1 MITHITHS
9 TSIIDN
15 NIISGIQIINERIET
30 NKTTR
35 KLQQQDTRTGTVL
48 SQLTAIIMDTDN
60 NNNKLSSLIDD
71 HVRAIRA
78 TYDGLSLSNNDRD
91 LFMIRL
97 RLALHEE
104 LPSAMGPPRIDE
116 SIVGCIGKTKLV
128 RLNKMPSMLRNSNSS
143 SSYSNQEGNDQK
155 DNDNDNDAAE
165 VVAKVEFTNPGLSV
179 KDRIARKMIE
189 AAERDCKIQPGVHT
203 IVDITSGNTGVG
215 WGVVAAAKGYDV
227 IQIIPEPYSVERR
240 ALMMALGVK
249 VLVSKKADGFDGAL
263 KIHRETLNQL
273 GPGKSWTPRQFDNP
287 ANIQAHF
294 EHTGPEIW
302 EQCGGKIDA
311 IVAGYGTGGT
321 LSGITKFLRSK
332 NPDFRCY
339 AVEPMESSLLNGDK
353 PGPHGIQGIAP
364 SFLPTNVRVEE
375 INEVIRCPTSEAMK
389 TARALAKE
397 EGIAVGISAG
407 ANVWGACQVANR
419 PEMKG
424 KRIVT
429 ILPSA
434 AERYMSTPLYESI
447 MEEAKNLP
455 LSTFDPETK
464 IDGEMASSMHSLAS
478 HKESGTTFQPG
489 FKVV

>member
-1 MITHITHS
+1 MKELRQT
-9 TSIIDN
+9 
-15 NIISGIQIINERIET
+15 
-30 NKTTR
+30 
-35 KLQQQDTRTGTVL
+35 KLQVQENYNTHTLQDTRTT
-48 SQLTAIIMDTDN
+48 SAAIMDTDKNNTN
-60 NNNKLSSLIDD
+60 NNLSSLIDD

-78 TYDGLSLSNNDRD
+78 TYDVLSLSDRD
-91 LFMIRL
+91 LFMVRL

-116 SIVGCIGKTKLV
+116 SIVGCIGETKLV
-128 RLNKMPSMLRNSNSS
+128 RLNKMPSMLRSNYSS
-143 SSYSNQEGNDQK
+143 SSSSSSSDDQEGDDQK
-155 DNDNDNDAAE
+155 DNNAAE
-165 VVAKVEFTNPGLSV
+165 VVAKLEFTNPGLSV

-249 VLVSKKADGFDGAL
+249 VLVSKKSDGFDGAL
-263 KIHRETLNQL
+263 KIYRETLNQL
-273 GPGKSWTPRQFDNP
+273 GPDKSWTPRQFDNP

-339 AVEPMESSLLNGDK
+339 AVEAMESSLLNGDK

-364 SFLPTNVRVEE
+364 PFLPPNVRIEE

-389 TARALAKE
+389 TSRALAKE

-419 PEMKG
+419 PDMKG

-464 IDGEMASSMHSLAS
+464 IDEDLVAISMLTLAS
-478 HKESGTTFQPG
+478 HKESGTIFQPG